1 MTGASL
7 KVEIS
12 SGFEKPSRPV
22 LFRKTNFNLFRCNIV
37 IRILPLGVRVPNIIL
52 YLPAVHM
59 AGQRMEIYGA
69 KTTDGIDDNDSENER
84 TVPENYLPLRANKT
98 VHPNAVGN

>member
-1 MTGASL
+1 
-7 KVEIS
+7 
-12 SGFEKPSRPV
+12 
-22 LFRKTNFNLFRCNIV
+22 
-37 IRILPLGVRVPNIIL
+37 
-52 YLPAVHM
+52 M